1 MAALLQVSVR
11 TVHRRLRH
19 FPMIRQNH
27 FAIISDVDLDDLVRD
42 VVAGNDQIGPESVRT
57 SLRTRGFRVQ
67 RRRVR
72 ESMLRTNPGAAA
84 VRALLRRPERRV
96 YQVQGPNSLWHI
108 DGNHKLIRWRIVIH
122 GGIDGFSRLIVF
134 LRASNNNR
142 SSTVLESFVAAIVRH
157 GVPSRI
163 RTDRGGENADICMF
177 MNVFRGARRGSAIQG
192 RSVHNQRIE
201 RLWGDMWRGIS
212 NVYHRLFYFLESE
225 GVIDVDNEQHL
236 WALHYIYLPRLN
248 RDLADFTNQWNHH
261 GLRTERHRSPMQLFV
276 RGCLHQQGLQS
287 TAMQSVFASPD
298 ARLPPPDDPLHPP
311 PAAAGPQPT
320 AAAGPQTP
328 AAAAAVGGLLLDWPE
343 RVAVPHDEYT
353 IDDAVMGQIRA
364 QLALEVSME

>member
-1 MAALLQVSVR
+1 
-11 TVHRRLRH
+11 
-19 FPMIRQNH
+19 MIRPNH
-27 FAIISDVDLDDLVRD
+27 FAIISDLDLDDLVRD

-57 SLRTRGFRVQ
+57 SLRTRGFCVQ

-72 ESMLRTNPGAAA
+72 ESMMRTNPGAAA

-96 YQVQGPNSLWHI
+96 YQGPNSLWHI

-142 SSTVLESFVAAIVRH
+142 SSTV
-157 GVPSRI
+157 I

-177 MNVFRGARRGSAIQG
+177 MNVFRGTRRGSAIQG

-225 GVIDVDNEQHL
+225 G
-236 WALHYIYLPRLN
+236 RLG
-248 RDLADFTNQWNHH
+248 R
-261 GLRTERHRSPMQLFV
+261 
-276 RGCLHQQGLQS
+276 LHQS
-287 TAMQSVFASPD
+287 ME
-298 ARLPPPDDPLHPP
+298 PPWIEDRKAQEPNATLCERMSP
-311 PAAAGPQPT
+311 PAGTTVHGYAASLQHRMLVCHLQMLILYT
-320 AAAGPQTP
+320 HH
-328 AAAAAVGGLLLDWPE
+328 LLLLGHNQLLLLGHKHLLLLLLG

-364 QLALEVSME
+364 QFDPLSGPRGEHGITLIRGLLSFMDSVPENRPTG